1 MKVRTRFAPSPT
13 GRLHLGNLRTAVLC
27 WLYARQQDGQFLLRL
42 DDTDAARSSERHAD
56 AIKEDLDW
64 LGLHYDEHFRQSERL
79 QRYEKVF
86 EKLVRDGHIYACY
99 ETPQEL
105 AQKRQQQL
113 ARGRPPLYDRAG
125 LRLTDQA
132 KANYEQ
138 EGRTPHWRLK
148 LSGGLAQWDDMV
160 RGAQRVATANLSDPV
175 LRRADGGF
183 LYTLPSAV
191 DDMDKEISHVIR
203 GEDHVT
209 NTAVQLE
216 LFRLLGAAPPCFAHH
231 TLLVEADGS
240 ALSKRGGAQRDNAR
254 SVAALREAGYQPQT
268 LRAYLAQLGVSGTGT
283 EKLQL
288 EKLGRSAL
296 RFSEPDLKRLNARIL
311 RATDYKTI
319 APRLRELGCDGG
331 EAFWLAV
338 RGNISLLSEAQAFC
352 AMLRPPAEWDGA
364 PEIAAADKDFLAQA
378 ADLLPPEPWDDGSWQ
393 VWMEALAPASQ
404 RKGKAL
410 YQPLRLALTGL
421 AQGPEMRA
429 LLPLLGRAR
438 VQARLRGGK
447 R

>member
-27 WLYARQQDGQFLLRL
+27 WLYARQQGGQFLLRL
-42 DDTDAARSSERHAD
+42 DDTDLTRSSEKHAD
-56 AIKEDLDW
+56 AIKEDLLW
-64 LGLHYDEHFRQSERL
+64 LGLTYDEHFRQSERL
-79 QRYEKVF
+79 ERYEEVF
-86 EKLVRDGHIYACY
+86 EKLVQDEHIYACY

-105 AQKRQQQL
+105 AEKRQQQL
-113 ARGRPPLYDRAG
+113 ARGRPPLYDRAA
-125 LRLTDQA
+125 LRLTAKA

-138 EGRTPHWRLK
+138 DRRKPHWRLK

-175 LRRADGGF
+175 LRRADGSF

-191 DDMDKEISHVIR
+191 DDMDKEISHIIR

-216 LFRLLGAAPPCFAHH
+216 LFRLLGKSPPRFAHH
-231 TLLVEADGS
+231 TLVVEADGS
-240 ALSKRGGAQRDNAR
+240 ALSKRSGANSLAG
-254 SVAALREAGYQPQT
+254 LREAGYEPHT
-268 LRAYLAQLGVSGTGT
+268 LRAYLAQLGMGGAEA

-288 EKLGRSAL
+288 ERLGRSAL
-296 RFSEPDLKRLNARIL
+296 RFSEPDLKRLNAREL
-311 RATDYKTI
+311 RAADYKTI
-319 APRLRELGCDGG
+319 APRLRAMGCDGG
-331 EAFWLAV
+331 EAVWLAV
-338 RGNISLLSEAQAFC
+338 RGNISLLTEAQAFY
-352 AMLRPPAEWDGA
+352 AMLQAPAKSGA
-364 PEIAAADKDFLAQA
+364 PIAAADKDFLAQA

-393 VWMEALAPASQ
+393 AWMAALAPASQ

-429 LLPLLGRAR
+429 LMPLLGRAR
-438 VQARLRGGK
+438 VDARLRGGK
-447 R
+447 KE